1 MICYPNAKINIGLKI
16 ISKRKDGFHNLSSF
30 FHPIPLCDVLEVN
43 IDNKLISSKIT
54 YSGII
59 FPNPKDDLVLKV
71 YNLLRKDF
79 ILPSLRIH
87 LHKNIPYGSGLG
99 GGSSDATHMLILL
112 NKMFDLKL
120 KHDDL
125 IKYAVSIGSDCSFFL
140 YNSCSYISGV
150 GNNIKPV
157 QFNLQGYYIVIL
169 QPQCSLSTAEVFAKY
184 QIKKNVQSLSNYN
197 WKDGFTHFVNDLE
210 TVSFNLCPELKK
222 CQSQL
227 KKMGAEYISMSGSG
241 SAIYGLFKNKPVLE
255 NNLNCWFWEGFL

>member
-1 MICYPNAKINIGLKI
+1 
-16 ISKRKDGFHNLSSF
+16 
-30 FHPIPLCDVLEVN
+30 
-43 IDNKLISSKIT
+43 
-54 YSGII
+54 
-59 FPNPKDDLVLKV
+59 
-71 YNLLRKDF
+71 
-79 ILPSLRIH
+79 
-87 LHKNIPYGSGLG
+87 
-99 GGSSDATHMLILL
+99 ML
-112 NKMFDLKL
+112 
-120 KHDDL
+120 
-125 IKYAVSIGSDCSFFL
+125 FFL

-169 QPQCSLSTAEVFAKY
+169 QPQCSLSTAEVFAKH

-227 KKMGAEYISMSGSG
+227 KKMGAKYISMSGSG